1 MTECKLKGTRI
12 VEIMPLREMELK
24 YFLLEEMDEAEQTI
38 SYGVEIRKTESEQV
52 EVETVKGVTDSKEMA
67 DHLIELLVTNTV
79 TPISLV
85 NVVDDYITEKVCS

>member
-52 EVETVKGVTDSKEMA
+52 EVEAVKGVTDSKEMA

>member
-1 MTECKLKGTRI
+1 MTECKLKGTQI

-24 YFLLEEMDEAEQTI
+24 YFLLEDTHEAEQTI
-38 SYGVEIRKTESEQV
+38 SYGVEIRKTESGQV

>member
-38 SYGVEIRKTESEQV
+38 SYGVEIRKTESEQI
-52 EVETVKGVTDSKEMA
+52 EIETVKGVTDSKEMA

>member
-38 SYGVEIRKTESEQV
+38 SYGVEIRKTESEQI
-52 EVETVKGVTDSKEMA
+52 EIETVKGVTDSKEMA
-67 DHLIELLVTNTV
+67 DHLIELLITNTV

>member
-38 SYGVEIRKTESEQV
+38 SFGVEIRKTESEQV

>member
-24 YFLLEEMDEAEQTI
+24 YFLLEEIDEAEQTI

-85 NVVDDYITEKVCS
+85 NVVDDYITEKVCG

>member
-24 YFLLEEMDEAEQTI
+24 YFLLEDMDEAEQTI